1 MFKAYDSVA
10 AYMGFMWMLL
20 LVAYGQRDPN
30 AYFLTQHI
38 RQSFSQGIS
47 DSMSHKD
54 VFTWAN
60 TSLLSNLFGE
70 YPGFI
75 TDGNSKLVGNARLRQ
90 VRVQKN
96 SCRIARSMR
105 QAVPNCHAPYSW
117 EVEDMGSYGPGWNRS
132 ASENASKTLHS
143 PWQYQTQARLRAQ
156 PTWGSVVLYWGG
168 GLWWTWALTHR
179 ILTALRGR
187 GDSGSDADE
196 VLQLVRDQI

>member
-54 VFTWAN
+54 VLTWAN

-105 QAVPNCHAPYSW
+105 QAVPDCHAPHSW
-117 EVEDMGSYGPGWNRS
+117 EVEDIGSYGPGWNRS
-132 ASENASKTLHS
+132 ASENAAKILHS

-156 PTWGSVVLYWGG
+156 PTWGSVVLYRGG
-168 GLWWTWALTHR
+168 GFVVDL
-179 ILTALRGR
+179 GP
-187 GDSGSDADE
+187 DSQNASSN
-196 VLQLVRDQI
+196 Q